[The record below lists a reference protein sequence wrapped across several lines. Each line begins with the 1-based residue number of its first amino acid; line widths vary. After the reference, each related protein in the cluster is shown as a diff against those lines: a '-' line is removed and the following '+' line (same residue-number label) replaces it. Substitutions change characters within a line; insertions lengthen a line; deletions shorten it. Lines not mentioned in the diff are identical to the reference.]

1 MRKATRSAAPPS
13 ARASYAAKKM
23 LVASSLRALG
33 AAFELVSERSPE
45 LQTELADWEEGR
57 VVGLGVLPRGP
68 AISLLKHQGR
78 IRFLGTGL
86 RSPTIGILFKNMDAA
101 AMIFGGQIGAHMG
114 SIEHRVVVHGNVVHA
129 MQAVRAMNIVQKF
142 LMPTLLLNRTA
153 KRPLRLARSELR
165 TKARVLAALVPRLAT
180 TLGR

>member
-1 MRKATRSAAPPS
+1 MRDVTRGAGPRSA
-13 ARASYAAKKM
+13 RVSYEAKKM

-33 AAFELVSERSPE
+33 VMFELVSEHSPE
-45 LQTELADWEEGR
+45 LRAELADWDEGR
-57 VVGLGVLPRGP
+57 VVGLGVLPHGP
-68 AISLLKHQGR
+68 AISLLKQQER

-86 RSPTIGILFKNMDAA
+86 ANPAIGILFKNMDAA

-142 LMPTLLLNRTA
+142 LMPTLLLNRTT
-153 KRPLRLARSELR
+153 KRPVRLSGPELR
-165 TKARVLAALVPRLAT
+165 TKARVLAGLVPRLVT
-180 TLGR
+180 TAGR